1 MFDMGIKV
9 LDKFFLGMFG
19 VVLALP
25 SVAYANAGVPVIG
38 TTAGIMIMLLIPI
51 ILIEAAILR
60 KYLDIGYKKALKPSM
75 CANVLSTIAALPMAF
90 VFTLALG
97 EATQTS
103 EWWYYTEDFLT
114 GFLAIALQLLVAF
127 FVSVYL
133 ESLVVG
139 KSFRQIE
146 KVKIKQAVW
155 RANGVTYGVLIL
167 FFLLPT
173 LAMMS
178 YRNYA
183 FLGLILIA
191 SYVLIRFV
199 PKKWGTVWHR
209 RGIIAFAAL
218 ALLTSLLLTNGN
230 LMVWASRKGDAGI
243 VKMLIKAGAVV
254 NVEGMQFTPLMV
266 ASVNGHEEVARVLIN
281 NGADV
286 NTKRT
291 YHRITPLIM
300 ATTEGHM
307 EIVKLLL
314 AKGADVNAKTRRAES
329 PLYLATREGHKE
341 IVKLLLEK
349 GADVNAKDN
358 YGTTALKVASDIG
371 HTDIVKML
379 KEAGAKE

>member
-1 MFDMGIKV
+1 MRLFLQLFDMGTKA
-9 LDKFFLGMFG
+9 LGKFILVVFG
-19 VVLALP
+19 VVFVLP
-25 SVAYANAGVPVIG
+25 SVAYANAGVPVIA
-38 TTAGIMIMLLIPI
+38 TTAGFMITLLIPI

-60 KYLDIGYKKALKPSM
+60 KYLDIGYKKAIKPSM
-75 CANVLSTIAALPMAF
+75 CANVLSTIAGLPMAF

-97 EATQTS
+97 EEWTS
-103 EWWYYTEDFLT
+103 YTEDILT
-114 GFLAIALQLLVAF
+114 GFLPIALQLLVAF

-139 KSFRQIE
+139 KAFKQLE

-155 RANGVTYGVLIL
+155 RANEVTYGVLIL

-173 LAMMS
+173 LGMMS

-183 FLGLILIA
+183 FLGPILIA
-191 SYVLIRFV
+191 SYVLLRLV

-209 RGIIAFAAL
+209 RGIIAFAVL
-218 ALLTSLLLTNGN
+218 ALLVSVLLANGN
-230 LMVWASRKGDAGI
+230 LMLWASRKGDAGI

-254 NVEGMQFTPLMV
+254 NVTGMQLTPLMV
-266 ASVNGHEEVARVLIN
+266 ASGNGYEEVARVLIN

-286 NTKRT
+286 NAKWT
-291 YHRITPLIM
+291 HRQITPLIM
-300 ATTEGHM
+300 A
-307 EIVKLLL
+307 
-314 AKGADVNAKTRRAES
+314 
-329 PLYLATREGHKE
+329 ATEGHKE

-349 GADVNAKDN
+349 GADVNAKN
-358 YGTTALKVASDIG
+358 HYGTTALKAASDIG